1 MPRVKELKPVYMERD
16 IGSRIVGLM
25 FKSKV
30 SQTALAK
37 ELGITQGGLHYKLMN
52 NAFTYKDLI
61 IIFREVGATDTEI
74 LELMRI

>member
-1 MPRVKELKPVYMERD
+1 MPRIRELRPQYMASD

-25 FKSKV
+25 FKNKV
-30 SQTALAK
+30 SQTALAR

-61 IIFREVGATDTEI
+61 IIFNVAKATDEEI
-74 LELMRI
+74 LELMKV

>member
-1 MPRVKELKPVYMERD
+1 MPRVKELRPTYMAKD

-25 FKSKV
+25 FKSKT

-37 ELGITQGGLHYKLMN
+37 EMGITQGGLHYKLMN

-61 IIFREVGATDTEI
+61 IIFRETGATDEEI
-74 LELMRI
+74 LELMKI

>member
-1 MPRVKELKPVYMERD
+1 MPRVEALKPQYKAKD

-25 FKSKV
+25 FRSKV

-52 NAFTYKDLI
+52 NAFTYRDLI
-61 IIFREVGATDTEI
+61 IVFRETNATDEEI
-74 LELMRI
+74 LELMKV